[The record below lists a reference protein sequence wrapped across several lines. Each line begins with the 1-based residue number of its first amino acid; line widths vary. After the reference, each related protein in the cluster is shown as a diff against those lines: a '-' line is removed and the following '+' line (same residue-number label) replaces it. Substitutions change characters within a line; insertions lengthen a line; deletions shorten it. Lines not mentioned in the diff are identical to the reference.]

1 MATMVPPAIPDAP
14 ASDQAVFDMLREDPA
29 TDGWVIFYSV
39 KVTADDQREREIDFL
54 ALVPDSAI
62 LCMDVRGGGY
72 EVKQGQWYA
81 LGSQEM
87 VDRPGRQVAKA
98 MYGLDDQLRDH
109 FERLGAD
116 SELPMDC
123 VILFTDTAWPP
134 HLRPLAY
141 PTVGLPDLEIQFQ
154 QSLGERL
161 SDIAKETREEFP
173 YSVHLDSRIMEDI
186 KDYLM
191 TEFPGE
197 LTGGILPVA

>member
-72 EVKQGQWYA
+72 EVKQGQWYG
-81 LGSQEM
+81 LGSREM

-123 VILFTDTAWPP
+123 VILFTDTTWPP
-134 HLRPLAY
+134 HLRPLSH
-141 PTVGLPDLEIQFQ
+141 PTVGLPDLELRFQ

-161 SDIAKETREEFP
+161 SDIAKEAREEFP
-173 YSVHLDSRIMEDI
+173 NSVHLDSRIIEDI
-186 KDYLM
+186 KDYLLA
-191 TEFPGE
+191 E
-197 LTGGILPVA
+197 LPV